1 VLTAAEAAEG
11 VESGAQRVGRTTTT
25 VALQGTG
32 GLVRVLRGMGADVR
46 LVGAQETMV
55 RVVGTLMGG
64 IWVAWVVGALARG
77 PTGCFVMMFLST
89 TNALGM
95 WAR

>member
-1 VLTAAEAAEG
+1 VLTAAEAAVG

-25 VALQGTG
+25 AALQGTG
-32 GLVRVLRGMGADVR
+32 GPARELRGVVANMR

-55 RVVGTLMGG
+55 GVVGTLMAGT
-64 IWVAWVVGALARG
+64 WTACVVGTVARG

-95 WAR
+95 

>member
-1 VLTAAEAAEG
+1 VLNATEAAEG

-25 VALQGTG
+25 AALQGTG
-32 GLVRVLRGMGADVR
+32 GPARVLRGVVAVMR

-64 IWVAWVVGALARG
+64 IWVAWVVETLARG
-77 PTGCFVMMFLST
+77 PTGRFVMMFLST

-95 WAR
+95 

>member
-1 VLTAAEAAEG
+1 VLTAAETAEG
-11 VESGAQRVGRTTTT
+11 VESGARRVGRTTTT
-25 VALQGTG
+25 AALQGTG
-32 GLVRVLRGMGADVR
+32 GPARVLRGVVADMR

-64 IWVAWVVGALARG
+64 IWVAWVVRTLARG

-89 TNALGM
+89 AKALGM
-95 WAR
+95 

>member
-1 VLTAAEAAEG
+1 MLTAAEAGEG
-11 VESGAQRVGRTTTT
+11 AESGAQRVGRTTTT

-32 GLVRVLRGMGADVR
+32 GLERVLRGMVADMQ

-64 IWVAWVVGALARG
+64 IRVAWVVGTLARG
-77 PTGCFVMMFLST
+77 PPGCFVLMLLST
-89 TNALGM
+89 TNALVM
-95 WAR
+95 

>member
-1 VLTAAEAAEG
+1 MLTAAEAAEG

-32 GLVRVLRGMGADVR
+32 GLARVLRGMVADMR
-46 LVGAQETMV
+46 LVGAQGTMV
-55 RVVGTLMGG
+55 RVMGTVMGG
-64 IWVAWVVGALARG
+64 IWVARVVGTLARG

-95 WAR
+95 